1 MKKLALTLSLL
12 LMAINANAAWFT
24 LYSAKCNLTN
34 GLLEY
39 SSKDDRADKL
49 TISLGLVTKT
59 FETESKVF
67 TTERK
72 NSSTG
77 AETPILMF
85 SDYTGKYSLEFNMNH
100 KMISEKMKLNNVITK
115 VTMFVPTPAPIWYPV
130 GYQMQVGSGMCD
142 LEIGPFEY

>member
-1 MKKLALTLSLL
+1 MKKLALIIGLLFTTL
-12 LMAINANAAWFT
+12 NAHAAWYT

-67 TTERK
+67 TTDRK

-130 GYQMQVGSGMCD
+130 GYQMPVGSGMCD